1 MTHFLAIS
9 PVQIM
14 TIVSVVLIG
23 TLLMLIALIDIVKSN
38 FKGNDK
44 LIWVLVVIFLHWIG
58 ALLYFI
64 ISRKQ
69 KLQD

>member
-1 MTHFLAIS
+1 MTHFLDIG

-64 ISRKQ
+64 IGRKQ

>member
-1 MTHFLAIS
+1 MTHFLALG

-64 ISRKQ
+64 IGRKQ
-69 KLQD
+69 KLQN